1 MVKASPTGTIGFEED
16 FKISGNIPFERIA
29 KKRISVKDKD
39 STDVAFKIKL
49 DSLSNTLTVNFDK
62 TESNRY
68 NIQVLPNTFVDFFD
82 NKNDTLNYTISTKTF
97 ADYGNVRVNLKN
109 VTYPVIVQLTDDKG
123 EVKVEKY
130 SKKPEPIDFKY
141 VTPNTYYLRVVHDSN
156 KNGQYDSGNF
166 LKNQQPEKISY
177 FPDPI
182 DVRANWDPIIDFTL
196 L

>member
-1 MVKASPTGTIGFEED
+1 
-16 FKISGNIPFERIA
+16 
-29 KKRISVKDKD
+29 
-39 STDVAFKIKL
+39 
-49 DSLSNTLTVNFDK
+49 DSLNNSLILRFDK

-68 NIQVLPNTFVDFFD
+68 NIQVLPHTFVDFFD
-82 NKNDTLNYTISTKTF
+82 NKNDTLNYTLSTKTF

-130 SKKPEPIDFKY
+130 
-141 VTPNTYYLRVVHDSN
+141 SN